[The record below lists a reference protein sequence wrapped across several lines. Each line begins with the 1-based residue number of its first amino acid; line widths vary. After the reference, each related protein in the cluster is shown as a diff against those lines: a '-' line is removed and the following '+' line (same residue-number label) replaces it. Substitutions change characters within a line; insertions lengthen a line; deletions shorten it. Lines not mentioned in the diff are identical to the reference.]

1 MNGMNLFIQ
10 FIKESTAKQENIA
23 FINSIRKN
31 SNLKPYSLISEV
43 AADLEPEV
51 NDNLLPVLSTP
62 VEPKPTSSW
71 ILFDDLSAFINSMV
85 DPYNPSGIDNLYR
98 FRDLPPDVILYFYN
112 LFVTQGNL
120 QDFLNFMRIIS
131 RINMNNPGQTPLP
144 GDITYNAEEMFVRFL
159 YDVAALRW
167 INSNIDNLV
176 NFNQGVIP
184 PVLTNLQN
192 TNPQFYNTVL
202 SMLSRFF
209 EPGGANNVYNIG
221 NFYSNMFTMFSQEYG
236 IVFPPNVQNGL
247 TALLELWGNNLT
259 NIGFTI
265 NGGGIG
271 VLSPEFL
278 PDPTT
283 VSQNLTNNFSSL
295 NPNSLITTLR
305 EIYSDLFF
313 EPLNAQQIEEA
324 ARRFGI
330 TVPEMEILLELL
342 AEMEQEDF
350 NSFIKTLRRGV
361 KSNDPE
367 AFSSLL
373 RRWSS
378 NIFYDFTD
386 NSLITM
392 SSFLDMI
399 RRIFRF

>member
-1 MNGMNLFIQ
+1 MNLFLK

-51 NDNLLPVLSTP
+51 TDNPLPVLNTP
-62 VEPKPTSSW
+62 VEPKPPSTW
-71 ILFDDLSAFINSMV
+71 IPFDDWNAFINSMV
-85 DPYNPSGIDNLYR
+85 NPDNQFGFDNLYR
-98 FRDLPPDVILYFYN
+98 FRDLPPDLILYFYN

-120 QDFLNFMRIIS
+120 QDFLNFMNVINS
-131 RINMNNPGQTPLP
+131 INMNNPAQTPLP
-144 GDITYNAEEMFVRFL
+144 GDITYNAGEMFVRFL
-159 YDVAALRW
+159 HDVAALRW

-176 NFNQGVIP
+176 NFNQGAIP
-184 PVLTNLQN
+184 PILTNLQN

-209 EPGGANNVYNIG
+209 EPNGSNNVYNIG
-221 NFYSNMFTMFSQEYG
+221 NIYSNIFTMFSQEYG
-236 IVFPPNVQNGL
+236 VVFPPNVQNGL
-247 TALLELWGNNLT
+247 TALLESWGNNLT
-259 NIGFTI
+259 NIGFII

-295 NPNSLITTLR
+295 APNSLITTLR
-305 EIYSDLFF
+305 EIYSDLDFG
-313 EPLNAQQIEEA
+313 PLTAEQIEEA

-330 TVPEMEILLELL
+330 TVTEMEILLELL
-342 AEMEQEDF
+342 TEMSQDDF
-350 NSFIKTLRRGV
+350 KSFIKTLRKGV
-361 KSNDPE
+361 KSNDPQ
-367 AFSSLL
+367 ALSGLL
-373 RRWSS
+373 ERWAS
-378 NIFYDFTD
+378 NLYHDFTG